1 MNIDFTL
8 VNEGWYCDDCGYI
21 DSYSLT
27 VEFLGKQFSGDHD
40 GHFGYG
46 ELYSELDSEQ
56 NLRTIFE
63 FFSKEFES
71 IGLTELKT
79 IDYEDDG
86 ENYFYNITIIKNG
99 VEETIKVSDH
109 EMFKDFFSF
118 LDIEYNLTVEDNSSE
133 RIDWDEYDDNEW
145 DGVD

>member
-1 MNIDFTL
+1 MNIDFVLT
-8 VNEGWYCDDCGYI
+8 NEGWYCDDCGYI

-27 VEFLGKQFSGDHD
+27 VDFLGKQFSGYHD

-79 IDYEDDG
+79 FDFDDDG
-86 ENYFYNITIIKNG
+86 KDYFYNITIVRNS
-99 VEETIKVSDH
+99 VEETFKVSYNDT
-109 EMFKDFFSF
+109 FKDIFSILGIDF
-118 LDIEYNLTVEDNSSE
+118 NLQVEDKSSK
-133 RIDWDEYDDNEW
+133 RTVWNDEIY
-145 DGVD
+145 